1 MRWKNLKI
9 IFFVL
14 KIVLISAFSYQASA
28 QNEARKHEE
37 TGKAVE
43 KTQNDVASSGR
54 VDGEN
59 ANLAA
64 SETIETEQP
73 LRQPSPQ
80 EEASSKYP
88 DPNLIPYRTRKSAL
102 VHLFSIP
109 AKVWRLIWTPLG
121 ATIIWV
127 EQNRIQE
134 KAINFFLNDD
144 RTGGFFPLVSFGG
157 NTGAGAGLT
166 VFHNNLFN
174 QRKKINLSFLYSTA
188 DNNTITLAY
197 SDSTLFGSS
206 FYFNLLGDF
215 FNDSDE
221 NLFIGSAVSSEEKAN
236 SSIGANQTTDDDET
250 SYATEQGGVM
260 VNSGYAINQK
270 IGLGITSSFKRAN
283 IDSGDGFGGF
293 QRDIPGVGTTSLF
306 SIGTTI
312 TFNFTNGWPR
322 TLSGTLFRFAYQY
335 NRELNG
341 SQFEYNRYTVEA
353 HQFIPI
359 PFLAKNRRLGIRGRF
374 EKIDRLNGKQIP
386 FYELSLLGDAATL
399 RGFDQ
404 NRFRGRGSLLFN
416 LEYRYPVWDTWD
428 AVIFIDEGQVYDDL
442 NDIDFGEFHFAAGA
456 GLRFMSPTGFAFR
469 FEVGASSEAV
479 RGLFQITPNF

>member
-1 MRWKNLKI
+1 MRWKNFKI

-14 KIVLISAFSYQASA
+14 KIVLISAFFHQASA
-28 QNEARKHEE
+28 QNEVWKHEDTE
-37 TGKAVE
+37 KAVQ
-43 KTQNDVASSGR
+43 KTQNVAASSEW
-54 VDGEN
+54 VNGEN
-59 ANLAA
+59 SNLAA
-64 SETIETEQP
+64 SETIATEQ
-73 LRQPSPQ
+73 LGQPSPE

-88 DPNLIPYRTRKSAL
+88 DPNLIPYRTRKGAL

-109 AKVWRLIWTPLG
+109 AKAWRLIWTPF
-121 ATIIWV
+121 THS
-127 EQNRIQE
+127 
-134 KAINFFLNDD
+134 
-144 RTGGFFPLVSFGG
+144 LVSFGG

-206 FYFNLLGDF
+206 FYFNLLGDS

-221 NLFIGSAVSSEEKAN
+221 NLFISGDTTVVTPQDLAN
-236 SSIGANQTTDDDET
+236 SSIGANQTTDADET
-250 SYATEQGGVM
+250 SYSTEQGGVQM
-260 VNSGYAINQK
+260 DLGYAINNR
-270 IGLGITSSFKRAN
+270 IGLGITSTFKRAN
-283 IDSGDGFGGF
+283 IEKGTTEKQEGELFPDT
-293 QRDIPGVGTTSLF
+293 IPGAGTTSLF
-306 SIGTTI
+306 SIGSTL

-341 SQFEYNRYTVEA
+341 SRFEYNRYTVEV

-404 NRFRGRGSLLFN
+404 NRFLGRGSLLFN
-416 LEYRYPVWDTWD
+416 FEYRYPVWDTWD

-442 NDIDFGEFHFAAGA
+442 SDLDFGEFHFAAGA

-469 FEVGASSEAV
+469 FEIGASSEAV